1 MLTNTQLLPRTTE
14 SPRQRVWTKPTWA
27 AQFTLRPDLVCTQT
41 SSTIAP
47 DVPTAAL
54 EYHYG
59 LGLAVGTGSIGTYT
73 PITSW
78 GYYVLVEWFTATERR
93 WWLGYAGKPVTTPI
107 RAAAAGIP
115 AAGIQRIPCVGL
127 ERSFELSTV
136 RTTVHADPDTSEG
149 ADPFVRHTTAT
160 PFNPN
165 RSGNRH
171 DAGGVPIFALPRATP
186 TRLWSRRQIVQHL
199 LTYHLPTPSG
209 MAAGIP
215 WAIGDLTMIPDWD
228 GPMLICDNRTLADCL
243 AELLSRDR
251 MLGWRLVPTIV
262 TGLPPTVTAITFTPF
277 SRSPF
282 PIVLPTLPPLPGN
295 PISHTLLTAADPL
308 TDLAISE
315 DDTDL
320 VNQVVVEG
328 PREIGVCTLRFGHDL
343 EKDWTNTQEGNIYND
358 GAKNEPGWNAL
369 SQSEQRVANERV
381 RDGWEVDRVFRS
393 LVIPNDWD
401 AKADSSDPVFV
412 DDYAPFVG
420 SIEILDFLPLYR
432 EVDYQDFA
440 DEVDESSGL
449 RYRDPLIMI
458 ELPGTG
464 LYTRVE
470 TLGALRSGQNAKYA
484 GLTFSLT
491 AAPDNSRGPG
501 IRLEVANG
509 PAHAI
514 AGPGFVGTTADV
526 EQSTFYGFD
535 YDTVIATVGLLG
547 DRRPFYAIPSDA
559 ELGSADYITRRV
571 IRIEDKSLQHI
582 HIAAATVVD
591 LDPDGDVLS
600 SNGGVLRDPE
610 PQLRAI
616 ALVAAEIYTKPNRR
630 IDLRSSRMLSGIEP
644 GHVIY
649 YADGVETKATVV
661 EIRIDAPIT
670 DGGTPTGDVALTIT
684 AAGERIDLMQ
694 LLRSPAE

>member
-1 MLTNTQLLPRTTE
+1 MINTQLLPRTAQ
-14 SPRQRVWTKPTWA
+14 SPRQRVWTKATWA
-27 AQFTLRPDLVCTQT
+27 APFALRPDLICTQT
-41 SSTIAP
+41 SSTVAP
-47 DVPTAAL
+47 DIPTAAL
-54 EYHYG
+54 EYRYG
-59 LGLAVGTGSIGTYT
+59 QGIAPGTNTIGNYL

-78 GYYVLVEWFTATERR
+78 GYFVLVQWSSATETR
-93 WWLGYAGKPVTTPI
+93 WWLGYAGKPVTTQT
-107 RAAAAGIP
+107 RAAADGIP
-115 AAGIQRIPCVGL
+115 AAGTQRIPCYGL
-127 ERSFELSTV
+127 ERAFELSTV
-136 RTTVHADPDTSEG
+136 RTTVHHDPAG
-149 ADPFVRHTTAT
+149 GDPQRHPTAT
-160 PFNPN
+160 PFNEH
-165 RSGNRH
+165 RHGNRH

-186 TRLWSRRQIVQHL
+186 TRVWSRRQIIQHL

-209 MAAGIP
+209 IAAGVP
-215 WAIGDLTMIPDWD
+215 WAIGDLSMIPDWD
-228 GPMLICDNRTLADCL
+228 APMLDCDGRPLADCL
-243 AELLSRDR
+243 NELLNRER

-262 TGLPPTVTAITFTPF
+262 PGLPPTVTAITFTPF

-295 PISHTLLTAADPL
+295 PIAHTLLTAADPL

-315 DDTDL
+315 DDTDI

-328 PREIGVCTLRFGHDL
+328 PREIGICTLRFGHDL
-343 EKDWTNTQEGNIYND
+343 EKDWTTGEENTYND
-358 GAKNEPGWNAL
+358 GAKDEAGWNAL
-369 SQSEQRVANERV
+369 KQSEKRAANERI
-381 RDGWEVDRVFRS
+381 RDSWAVDRVFRS

-401 AKADSSDPVFV
+401 GLADASDPVFV
-412 DDYAPFVG
+412 PDGTADYAPFVG
-420 SIEILDFLPLYR
+420 SLEVLDYLPLYR
-432 EVDYQDFA
+432 EVDYEDFA
-440 DEVDESSGL
+440 AEVDESAGL

-484 GLTFSLT
+484 GLNFSLT

-501 IRLEVANG
+501 IRLEVGNG

-514 AGPGFVGTTADV
+514 AGSGFVGTTADV
-526 EQSTFYGFD
+526 DQDTFYGFD
-535 YDTVIATVGLLG
+535 YDAVIATVGLLG
-547 DRRPFYAIPSDA
+547 DRRPFFAIPSDA

-571 IRIEDKSLQHI
+571 LRLDDPALQHI

-591 LDPDGDVLS
+591 LDPEGDVLS

-630 IDLRSSRMLSGIEP
+630 IDLRSSRMISPVEP

-649 YADGVETKATVV
+649 YANGVETKATVV
-661 EIRIDAPIT
+661 EVRIDAPIT
-670 DGGTPTGDVALTIT
+670 DGGQPTGDVTISII
-684 AAGERIDLMQ
+684 AAGERIDLLQ